1 MIATSLTSERVALP
15 SGGSALPYEWEG
27 EHVMVR
33 DDAETALKAI
43 GALTDGDDTPEGR
56 FERFTG
62 LVFPDLRGAYC
73 ACDFDPA
80 GFARMCDAVAWDV
93 LGLDL
98 SGQRACE
105 EPVWDLEED
114 ADRIRASFR
123 QAYGLDWDEARGR
136 ISFAEFVALVGGC
149 PYETPMGRAV
159 YYRTPSTRP
168 KRTKHNR
175 KEVEEWERLH
185 RAYALHRGQS
195 PRQTHKGQDD
205 TAMRAAFAALKRTA
219 R

>member
-1 MIATSLTSERVALP
+1 MIATSLTQTREPLP
-15 SGGSALPYEWEG
+15 GGGSALSYEWEG
-27 EHVMVR
+27 EPVAVR
-33 DDAETALKAI
+33 DDALTVIGAI
-43 GALTDGDDTPEGR
+43 RALTDEGDTPEGR
-56 FERFTG
+56 FDRFTS
-62 LVFPDLRGAYC
+62 LMFPDLRGAFC

-80 GFARMCDAVAWDV
+80 SFARMCDAVAWDV
-93 LGLDL
+93 CGLDL

-105 EPVWDLEED
+105 EPVWDMDED
-114 ADRIRASFR
+114 ADRIRTSFR

-149 PYETPMGRAV
+149 PYETPLGRAI

-185 RAYALHRGQS
+185 RTYALHERQGSRQS
-195 PRQTHKGQDD
+195 RKGQDD
-205 TAMRAAFAALKRTA
+205 TAMRDAFAALKRAA